1 MAVAANDAVLQPAAG
16 VLPTLEARG
25 LHHAVPC
32 TRHGRLTVTAGHRAA
47 QLPVSQHRQ
56 CQPQRALLAS

>member
-1 MAVAANDAVLQPAAG
+1 MAVAANGLVLELTAG
-16 VLPTLEARG
+16 VLPTAEVRG

-32 TRHGRLTVTAGHRAA
+32 TRHGLLTVAARHRAA

-56 CQPQRALLAS
+56 CQPDRA